1 MTIKENYAAASIKEV
16 LKYELNWLYKIYC
29 KYVELYDFN
38 DLI

>member
-1 MTIKENYAAASIKEV
+1 MTIKENYAAASIKEI
-16 LKYELNWLYKIYC
+16 LKYKLNWLYKIYC